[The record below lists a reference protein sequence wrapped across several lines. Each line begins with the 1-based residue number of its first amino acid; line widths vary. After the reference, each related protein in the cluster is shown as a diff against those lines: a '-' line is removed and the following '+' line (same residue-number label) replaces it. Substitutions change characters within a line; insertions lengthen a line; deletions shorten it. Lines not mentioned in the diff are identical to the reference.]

1 MRYLIL
7 VSHGTFA
14 PGLHNA
20 LGMMAGSDR
29 EDIRST
35 SLLDGMD
42 VDTFRANF
50 AELVGDITA
59 EDEIILTADIIG
71 GSPLTTALEVLTE
84 KGLLGKTLAIG
95 GMNLPLVLTAAFAD
109 AETPL
114 EELEQELTGEAKD
127 QIKRF
132 DLGGDEGCAGDDLPG
147 NGPKVCRFQIPQQ
160 RVSVCQLKHSPV
172 ILIGKFFIDLEPGDF
187 FRGGIQRETVC
198 VQRRRKLRVLFL
210 RGQYFLMPLHL
221 TAPFLPSP

>member
-42 VDTFRANF
+42 VDTFRVNF
-50 AELVGDITA
+50 AELVQDITP

-71 GSPLTTALEVLTE
+71 GSPLTTALDVLTE

-132 DLGGDEGCAGDDLPG
+132 DLDGDEDDD
-147 NGPKVCRFQIPQQ
+147 I
-160 RVSVCQLKHSPV
+160 
-172 ILIGKFFIDLEPGDF
+172 
-187 FRGGIQRETVC
+187 
-198 VQRRRKLRVLFL
+198 
-210 RGQYFLMPLHL
+210 
-221 TAPFLPSP
+221 

>member
-42 VDTFRANF
+42 VDTFRARF
-50 AELVGDITA
+50 AELVQDITA

-71 GSPLTTALEVLTE
+71 GSPLTTALDVLTE

-114 EELEQELTGEAKD
+114 DELEQELTGEAKD

-132 DLGGDEGCAGDDLPG
+132 DLGGDEDDD
-147 NGPKVCRFQIPQQ
+147 I
-160 RVSVCQLKHSPV
+160 
-172 ILIGKFFIDLEPGDF
+172 
-187 FRGGIQRETVC
+187 
-198 VQRRRKLRVLFL
+198 
-210 RGQYFLMPLHL
+210 
-221 TAPFLPSP
+221 

>member
-1 MRYLIL
+1 MRCLIL

-50 AELVGDITA
+50 TELVGDITA

-71 GSPLTTALEVLTE
+71 GSPLTTALDVLTE

-132 DLGGDEGCAGDDLPG
+132 DLGGDEDDD
-147 NGPKVCRFQIPQQ
+147 I
-160 RVSVCQLKHSPV
+160 
-172 ILIGKFFIDLEPGDF
+172 
-187 FRGGIQRETVC
+187 
-198 VQRRRKLRVLFL
+198 
-210 RGQYFLMPLHL
+210 
-221 TAPFLPSP
+221 

>member
-42 VDTFRANF
+42 VDTFHANF

-71 GSPLTTALEVLTE
+71 GSPLTTALDVLTE

-109 AETPL
+109 ADTPL

-132 DLGGDEGCAGDDLPG
+132 DLGGDEDDD
-147 NGPKVCRFQIPQQ
+147 I
-160 RVSVCQLKHSPV
+160 
-172 ILIGKFFIDLEPGDF
+172 
-187 FRGGIQRETVC
+187 
-198 VQRRRKLRVLFL
+198 
-210 RGQYFLMPLHL
+210 
-221 TAPFLPSP
+221 

>member
-29 EDIRST
+29 EDISSI

-50 AELVGDITA
+50 AELVQDITP

-71 GSPLTTALEVLTE
+71 GSPLTTALDVLTE

-132 DLGGDEGCAGDDLPG
+132 DLGGDEDDD
-147 NGPKVCRFQIPQQ
+147 I
-160 RVSVCQLKHSPV
+160 
-172 ILIGKFFIDLEPGDF
+172 
-187 FRGGIQRETVC
+187 
-198 VQRRRKLRVLFL
+198 
-210 RGQYFLMPLHL
+210 
-221 TAPFLPSP
+221 

>member
-42 VDTFRANF
+42 VDTFSANF
-50 AELVGDITA
+50 AELVKDITA

-71 GSPLTTALEVLTE
+71 GSPLTTALDVLTE
-84 KGLLGKTLAIG
+84 
-95 GMNLPLVLTAAFAD
+95 
-109 AETPL
+109 
-114 EELEQELTGEAKD
+114 
-127 QIKRF
+127 R
-132 DLGGDEGCAGDDLPG
+132 
-147 NGPKVCRFQIPQQ
+147 VCWRA
-160 RVSVCQLKHSPV
+160 R
-172 ILIGKFFIDLEPGDF
+172 
-187 FRGGIQRETVC
+187 
-198 VQRRRKLRVLFL
+198 
-210 RGQYFLMPLHL
+210 
-221 TAPFLPSP
+221 LPSAA

>member
-50 AELVGDITA
+50 AELVQDITP

-84 KGLLGKTLAIG
+84 KGLLARTLAIG

-109 AETPL
+109 ADTPL
-114 EELEQELTGEAKD
+114 DELEAELTGEAKD

-132 DLGGDEGCAGDDLPG
+132 ALGGDEDDD
-147 NGPKVCRFQIPQQ
+147 I
-160 RVSVCQLKHSPV
+160 
-172 ILIGKFFIDLEPGDF
+172 
-187 FRGGIQRETVC
+187 
-198 VQRRRKLRVLFL
+198 
-210 RGQYFLMPLHL
+210 
-221 TAPFLPSP
+221 

>member
-1 MRYLIL
+1 MKKQDDYHTRVMTKYRFHAPPNPVYYAQQTGKRERKMRYLIL

-42 VDTFRANF
+42 VDTFRVNF
-50 AELVGDITA
+50 AELVKDITA

-71 GSPLTTALEVLTE
+71 GSPLTTALDVLTE

-109 AETPL
+109 ADTPL
-114 EELEQELTGEAKD
+114 EKLEQELTGEAKD

-132 DLGGDEGCAGDDLPG
+132 DLGGDEDDD
-147 NGPKVCRFQIPQQ
+147 I
-160 RVSVCQLKHSPV
+160 
-172 ILIGKFFIDLEPGDF
+172 
-187 FRGGIQRETVC
+187 
-198 VQRRRKLRVLFL
+198 
-210 RGQYFLMPLHL
+210 
-221 TAPFLPSP
+221 

>member
-50 AELVGDITA
+50 AELVQDITP

-71 GSPLTTALEVLTE
+71 GSPLTTALDVLTE

-114 EELEQELTGEAKD
+114 EELEQELIGEAKD

-132 DLGGDEGCAGDDLPG
+132 ALGGDEDDD
-147 NGPKVCRFQIPQQ
+147 I
-160 RVSVCQLKHSPV
+160 
-172 ILIGKFFIDLEPGDF
+172 
-187 FRGGIQRETVC
+187 
-198 VQRRRKLRVLFL
+198 
-210 RGQYFLMPLHL
+210 
-221 TAPFLPSP
+221 

>member
-50 AELVGDITA
+50 TELVGDITA

-71 GSPLTTALEVLTE
+71 GSPLTTALDVLTE

-109 AETPL
+109 ADTPL

-132 DLGGDEGCAGDDLPG
+132 DLGGDEEDD
-147 NGPKVCRFQIPQQ
+147 I
-160 RVSVCQLKHSPV
+160 
-172 ILIGKFFIDLEPGDF
+172 
-187 FRGGIQRETVC
+187 
-198 VQRRRKLRVLFL
+198 
-210 RGQYFLMPLHL
+210 
-221 TAPFLPSP
+221 

>member
-50 AELVGDITA
+50 AELVQDITP

-71 GSPLTTALEVLTE
+71 GSPLTTALDVLTE

-109 AETPL
+109 ADTPL
-114 EELEQELTGEAKD
+114 DELVAELTGEAKH

-132 DLGGDEGCAGDDLPG
+132 ALGGDEDDD
-147 NGPKVCRFQIPQQ
+147 I
-160 RVSVCQLKHSPV
+160 
-172 ILIGKFFIDLEPGDF
+172 
-187 FRGGIQRETVC
+187 
-198 VQRRRKLRVLFL
+198 
-210 RGQYFLMPLHL
+210 
-221 TAPFLPSP
+221 

>member
-7 VSHGTFA
+7 VSHGIFA

-20 LGMMAGSDR
+20 LGMIAGSDR

-71 GSPLTTALEVLTE
+71 GSPLTTALDVLTE
-84 KGLLGKTLAIG
+84 KGLLAHTLAIG

-109 AETPL
+109 ADTPL
-114 EELEQELTGEAKD
+114 DALEAELTGEAKD

-132 DLGGDEGCAGDDLPG
+132 ALGGDEDDD
-147 NGPKVCRFQIPQQ
+147 I
-160 RVSVCQLKHSPV
+160 
-172 ILIGKFFIDLEPGDF
+172 
-187 FRGGIQRETVC
+187 
-198 VQRRRKLRVLFL
+198 
-210 RGQYFLMPLHL
+210 
-221 TAPFLPSP
+221 

>member
-29 EDIRST
+29 EDIRSI

-50 AELVGDITA
+50 AELVQDITP

-71 GSPLTTALEVLTE
+71 GSPLTTALDVLTE

-132 DLGGDEGCAGDDLPG
+132 DLGGDEDDD
-147 NGPKVCRFQIPQQ
+147 I
-160 RVSVCQLKHSPV
+160 
-172 ILIGKFFIDLEPGDF
+172 
-187 FRGGIQRETVC
+187 
-198 VQRRRKLRVLFL
+198 
-210 RGQYFLMPLHL
+210 
-221 TAPFLPSP
+221 

>member
-14 PGLHNA
+14 PGLYNA

-50 AELVGDITA
+50 AELVQDITP

-71 GSPLTTALEVLTE
+71 GSPLTTALDVLTE

-109 AETPL
+109 ADTSL

-132 DLGGDEGCAGDDLPG
+132 DLGGDEDDD
-147 NGPKVCRFQIPQQ
+147 I
-160 RVSVCQLKHSPV
+160 
-172 ILIGKFFIDLEPGDF
+172 
-187 FRGGIQRETVC
+187 
-198 VQRRRKLRVLFL
+198 
-210 RGQYFLMPLHL
+210 
-221 TAPFLPSP
+221 

>member
-14 PGLHNA
+14 PGLYNA

-50 AELVGDITA
+50 TELVGDITA

-71 GSPLTTALEVLTE
+71 GSPLTTALDVLTE

-109 AETPL
+109 ADTSL

-132 DLGGDEGCAGDDLPG
+132 DLGGDEDDD
-147 NGPKVCRFQIPQQ
+147 I
-160 RVSVCQLKHSPV
+160 
-172 ILIGKFFIDLEPGDF
+172 
-187 FRGGIQRETVC
+187 
-198 VQRRRKLRVLFL
+198 
-210 RGQYFLMPLHL
+210 
-221 TAPFLPSP
+221 

>member
-1 MRYLIL
+1 MRSLIL

-50 AELVGDITA
+50 AELVQDITP

-71 GSPLTTALEVLTE
+71 GSPLTTALDVLTE
-84 KGLLGKTLAIG
+84 KGLLARTLAIG

-109 AETPL
+109 ADTPL
-114 EELEQELTGEAKD
+114 DELEAELTGEAKD

-132 DLGGDEGCAGDDLPG
+132 ALGGDEDDD
-147 NGPKVCRFQIPQQ
+147 I
-160 RVSVCQLKHSPV
+160 
-172 ILIGKFFIDLEPGDF
+172 
-187 FRGGIQRETVC
+187 
-198 VQRRRKLRVLFL
+198 
-210 RGQYFLMPLHL
+210 
-221 TAPFLPSP
+221 

>member
-71 GSPLTTALEVLTE
+71 GSPLTTALDVLTE
-84 KGLLGKTLAIG
+84 KGLLGKTLGIG

-109 AETPL
+109 ADTPL

-132 DLGGDEGCAGDDLPG
+132 DLGGDEDDD
-147 NGPKVCRFQIPQQ
+147 I
-160 RVSVCQLKHSPV
+160 
-172 ILIGKFFIDLEPGDF
+172 
-187 FRGGIQRETVC
+187 
-198 VQRRRKLRVLFL
+198 
-210 RGQYFLMPLHL
+210 
-221 TAPFLPSP
+221 

>member
-50 AELVGDITA
+50 TELVGDITA

-71 GSPLTTALEVLTE
+71 GSPLTTA
-84 KGLLGKTLAIG
+84 
-95 GMNLPLVLTAAFAD
+95 FAD
-109 AETPL
+109 ADTSL

-132 DLGGDEGCAGDDLPG
+132 DLGGDEDDD
-147 NGPKVCRFQIPQQ
+147 I
-160 RVSVCQLKHSPV
+160 
-172 ILIGKFFIDLEPGDF
+172 
-187 FRGGIQRETVC
+187 
-198 VQRRRKLRVLFL
+198 
-210 RGQYFLMPLHL
+210 
-221 TAPFLPSP
+221 

>member
-50 AELVGDITA
+50 AELVGDITP

-71 GSPLTTALEVLTE
+71 GSPLTTALDVLTE

-109 AETPL
+109 ADTPL
-114 EELEQELTGEAKD
+114 DELEAEFTGEAKD

-132 DLGGDEGCAGDDLPG
+132 ALGGDEDDD
-147 NGPKVCRFQIPQQ
+147 I
-160 RVSVCQLKHSPV
+160 
-172 ILIGKFFIDLEPGDF
+172 
-187 FRGGIQRETVC
+187 
-198 VQRRRKLRVLFL
+198 
-210 RGQYFLMPLHL
+210 
-221 TAPFLPSP
+221 

>member
-71 GSPLTTALEVLTE
+71 GSPLTTALDVLTE

-109 AETPL
+109 ADTPL
-114 EELEQELTGEAKD
+114 KELEQELTGEAKD

-132 DLGGDEGCAGDDLPG
+132 DLGGDEDDD
-147 NGPKVCRFQIPQQ
+147 I
-160 RVSVCQLKHSPV
+160 
-172 ILIGKFFIDLEPGDF
+172 
-187 FRGGIQRETVC
+187 
-198 VQRRRKLRVLFL
+198 
-210 RGQYFLMPLHL
+210 
-221 TAPFLPSP
+221 

>member
-50 AELVGDITA
+50 AELVGNITA

-71 GSPLTTALEVLTE
+71 GSPLTTALDVLTE

-109 AETPL
+109 ADTPI

-132 DLGGDEGCAGDDLPG
+132 DLGGDEDDD
-147 NGPKVCRFQIPQQ
+147 I
-160 RVSVCQLKHSPV
+160 
-172 ILIGKFFIDLEPGDF
+172 
-187 FRGGIQRETVC
+187 
-198 VQRRRKLRVLFL
+198 
-210 RGQYFLMPLHL
+210 
-221 TAPFLPSP
+221 

>member
-20 LGMMAGSDR
+20 LGMMAGNDR

-71 GSPLTTALEVLTE
+71 GSPLTTALDVLTE

-109 AETPL
+109 ADTPL

-132 DLGGDEGCAGDDLPG
+132 DLGGDEDDD
-147 NGPKVCRFQIPQQ
+147 I
-160 RVSVCQLKHSPV
+160 
-172 ILIGKFFIDLEPGDF
+172 
-187 FRGGIQRETVC
+187 
-198 VQRRRKLRVLFL
+198 
-210 RGQYFLMPLHL
+210 
-221 TAPFLPSP
+221 

>member
-50 AELVGDITA
+50 AELVGDITP

-71 GSPLTTALEVLTE
+71 GSPLTTALDVLTE

-109 AETPL
+109 ADPPL
-114 EELEQELTGEAKD
+114 DELEAELTGEAKD

-132 DLGGDEGCAGDDLPG
+132 ALGGDEDDD
-147 NGPKVCRFQIPQQ
+147 I
-160 RVSVCQLKHSPV
+160 
-172 ILIGKFFIDLEPGDF
+172 
-187 FRGGIQRETVC
+187 
-198 VQRRRKLRVLFL
+198 
-210 RGQYFLMPLHL
+210 
-221 TAPFLPSP
+221 

>member
-50 AELVGDITA
+50 TELVGDITA

-71 GSPLTTALEVLTE
+71 GSPLTTALDVLTE

-114 EELEQELTGEAKD
+114 DELEQELTGEAKD

-132 DLGGDEGCAGDDLPG
+132 DLGGDEDDD
-147 NGPKVCRFQIPQQ
+147 I
-160 RVSVCQLKHSPV
+160 
-172 ILIGKFFIDLEPGDF
+172 
-187 FRGGIQRETVC
+187 
-198 VQRRRKLRVLFL
+198 
-210 RGQYFLMPLHL
+210 
-221 TAPFLPSP
+221 

>member
-50 AELVGDITA
+50 AELVQDITP

-71 GSPLTTALEVLTE
+71 GSPLTTALDVLTE

-109 AETPL
+109 ADTPL
-114 EELEQELTGEAKD
+114 DELEAKD

-132 DLGGDEGCAGDDLPG
+132 DLGGDEDDD
-147 NGPKVCRFQIPQQ
+147 I
-160 RVSVCQLKHSPV
+160 
-172 ILIGKFFIDLEPGDF
+172 
-187 FRGGIQRETVC
+187 
-198 VQRRRKLRVLFL
+198 
-210 RGQYFLMPLHL
+210 
-221 TAPFLPSP
+221 

>member
-50 AELVGDITA
+50 TELVGDITA

-71 GSPLTTALEVLTE
+71 GSPLTTALDVLTE

-109 AETPL
+109 ADTSL
-114 EELEQELTGEAKD
+114 EELEQELTDEAKD

-132 DLGGDEGCAGDDLPG
+132 DLGGDEDDD
-147 NGPKVCRFQIPQQ
+147 I
-160 RVSVCQLKHSPV
+160 
-172 ILIGKFFIDLEPGDF
+172 
-187 FRGGIQRETVC
+187 
-198 VQRRRKLRVLFL
+198 
-210 RGQYFLMPLHL
+210 
-221 TAPFLPSP
+221 

>member
-14 PGLHNA
+14 PGLHNT

-71 GSPLTTALEVLTE
+71 GSPLTTALDVLTE

-109 AETPL
+109 ADTPL
-114 EELEQELTGEAKD
+114 DELEAELTGEAKD

-132 DLGGDEGCAGDDLPG
+132 ALGGDEDDD
-147 NGPKVCRFQIPQQ
+147 I
-160 RVSVCQLKHSPV
+160 
-172 ILIGKFFIDLEPGDF
+172 
-187 FRGGIQRETVC
+187 
-198 VQRRRKLRVLFL
+198 
-210 RGQYFLMPLHL
+210 
-221 TAPFLPSP
+221 

>member
-14 PGLHNA
+14 SGLHNA

-71 GSPLTTALEVLTE
+71 GSPLTTALDVLTE

-109 AETPL
+109 ADTPL
-114 EELEQELTGEAKD
+114 DELEAELTGEAKD

-132 DLGGDEGCAGDDLPG
+132 ALGGDEDDD
-147 NGPKVCRFQIPQQ
+147 I
-160 RVSVCQLKHSPV
+160 
-172 ILIGKFFIDLEPGDF
+172 
-187 FRGGIQRETVC
+187 
-198 VQRRRKLRVLFL
+198 
-210 RGQYFLMPLHL
+210 
-221 TAPFLPSP
+221 

>member
-50 AELVGDITA
+50 AELVGDITP

-71 GSPLTTALEVLTE
+71 GSPLTTALDVLTE
-84 KGLLGKTLAIG
+84 KGLLARTLAIG

-109 AETPL
+109 ADTPL
-114 EELEQELTGEAKD
+114 DELEAELTGEAKD
-127 QIKRF
+127 QNKRF
-132 DLGGDEGCAGDDLPG
+132 ALGGDEDDD
-147 NGPKVCRFQIPQQ
+147 I
-160 RVSVCQLKHSPV
+160 
-172 ILIGKFFIDLEPGDF
+172 
-187 FRGGIQRETVC
+187 
-198 VQRRRKLRVLFL
+198 
-210 RGQYFLMPLHL
+210 
-221 TAPFLPSP
+221 

>member
-50 AELVGDITA
+50 TELVKDITA

-71 GSPLTTALEVLTE
+71 GSPLTTALDVLTE

-114 EELEQELTGEAKD
+114 EEPEQELTGEAKD

-132 DLGGDEGCAGDDLPG
+132 DFGGDEDDD
-147 NGPKVCRFQIPQQ
+147 I
-160 RVSVCQLKHSPV
+160 
-172 ILIGKFFIDLEPGDF
+172 
-187 FRGGIQRETVC
+187 
-198 VQRRRKLRVLFL
+198 
-210 RGQYFLMPLHL
+210 
-221 TAPFLPSP
+221 

>member
-50 AELVGDITA
+50 TELVKDITA

-71 GSPLTTALEVLTE
+71 GSPLTTALDVLTE

-132 DLGGDEGCAGDDLPG
+132 DFGGDEDDD
-147 NGPKVCRFQIPQQ
+147 I
-160 RVSVCQLKHSPV
+160 
-172 ILIGKFFIDLEPGDF
+172 
-187 FRGGIQRETVC
+187 
-198 VQRRRKLRVLFL
+198 
-210 RGQYFLMPLHL
+210 
-221 TAPFLPSP
+221 

>member
-71 GSPLTTALEVLTE
+71 GSPLTTALDVLTE

-109 AETPL
+109 ADTPL
-114 EELEQELTGEAKD
+114 EELEQDLSGEAKD

-132 DLGGDEGCAGDDLPG
+132 DLGGDEDDD
-147 NGPKVCRFQIPQQ
+147 I
-160 RVSVCQLKHSPV
+160 
-172 ILIGKFFIDLEPGDF
+172 
-187 FRGGIQRETVC
+187 
-198 VQRRRKLRVLFL
+198 
-210 RGQYFLMPLHL
+210 
-221 TAPFLPSP
+221 

>member
-50 AELVGDITA
+50 TELVRDITA

-71 GSPLTTALEVLTE
+71 GSPLTTALDVLTE

-114 EELEQELTGEAKD
+114 DELEQELTGEAKD

-132 DLGGDEGCAGDDLPG
+132 DLGGDEDDD
-147 NGPKVCRFQIPQQ
+147 I
-160 RVSVCQLKHSPV
+160 
-172 ILIGKFFIDLEPGDF
+172 
-187 FRGGIQRETVC
+187 
-198 VQRRRKLRVLFL
+198 
-210 RGQYFLMPLHL
+210 
-221 TAPFLPSP
+221 

>member
-71 GSPLTTALEVLTE
+71 GSPLTTALDVLTE

-114 EELEQELTGEAKD
+114 DELEQELTGEARD

-132 DLGGDEGCAGDDLPG
+132 DLGGDEDDD
-147 NGPKVCRFQIPQQ
+147 I
-160 RVSVCQLKHSPV
+160 
-172 ILIGKFFIDLEPGDF
+172 
-187 FRGGIQRETVC
+187 
-198 VQRRRKLRVLFL
+198 
-210 RGQYFLMPLHL
+210 
-221 TAPFLPSP
+221 

>member
-50 AELVGDITA
+50 TELVGDITA
-59 EDEIILTADIIG
+59 EDKIILTADIIG
-71 GSPLTTALEVLTE
+71 GSPLTTALDVLTE
-84 KGLLGKTLAIG
+84 KGLLSKTLAIG

-114 EELEQELTGEAKD
+114 DELEQELTGEAKD

-132 DLGGDEGCAGDDLPG
+132 DLGGDEDDD
-147 NGPKVCRFQIPQQ
+147 I
-160 RVSVCQLKHSPV
+160 
-172 ILIGKFFIDLEPGDF
+172 
-187 FRGGIQRETVC
+187 
-198 VQRRRKLRVLFL
+198 
-210 RGQYFLMPLHL
+210 
-221 TAPFLPSP
+221 

>member
-29 EDIRST
+29 ENIRST

-50 AELVGDITA
+50 TELVGDITA

-71 GSPLTTALEVLTE
+71 GSPLTTALDVLTE

-109 AETPL
+109 ADTSL

-132 DLGGDEGCAGDDLPG
+132 DLGGDEDDD
-147 NGPKVCRFQIPQQ
+147 I
-160 RVSVCQLKHSPV
+160 
-172 ILIGKFFIDLEPGDF
+172 
-187 FRGGIQRETVC
+187 
-198 VQRRRKLRVLFL
+198 
-210 RGQYFLMPLHL
+210 
-221 TAPFLPSP
+221 

>member
-50 AELVGDITA
+50 AELVQDITP

-71 GSPLTTALEVLTE
+71 GSPLTTALAVLTE

-109 AETPL
+109 ADTPL
-114 EELEQELTGEAKD
+114 DELEAELTGEAKD

-132 DLGGDEGCAGDDLPG
+132 ALGGDEDDD
-147 NGPKVCRFQIPQQ
+147 I
-160 RVSVCQLKHSPV
+160 
-172 ILIGKFFIDLEPGDF
+172 
-187 FRGGIQRETVC
+187 
-198 VQRRRKLRVLFL
+198 
-210 RGQYFLMPLHL
+210 
-221 TAPFLPSP
+221 